1 MLIFFVNLYLKMKF
15 PAQISCLIKKKVV
28 TAVLL
33 TASIAA
39 FATFGEGGRK
49 DHGQGKSRYLSA
61 KTFSLKSHYNY
72 RGNQVFTTTT
82 NRYIILNTNVT
93 YQRGNNT
100 YILPLKR
107 KVLLDKVS
115 INSNHIQ
122 Y

>member
-1 MLIFFVNLYLKMKF
+1 MKTS
-15 PAQISCLIKKKVV
+15 AIISSIIKKKVT

-49 DHGQGKSRYLSA
+49 DRGHRLLSHKAPYYTAKS
-61 KTFSLKSHYNY
+61 FSLKSNYNY
-72 RGNQVFTTTT
+72 RGSQVLTNCS
-82 NRYIILNTNVT
+82 NRYIILNTNIT
-93 YQRGNNT
+93 YQKGNNT

-107 KVLLDKVS
+107 KVLLDKVTFNPTS
-115 INSNHIQ
+115 AR

>member
-1 MLIFFVNLYLKMKF
+1 MKF
-15 PAQISCLIKKKVV
+15 PVNICPFIKKKVV

-49 DHGQGKSRYLSA
+49 DRGDGLLSNKSRYFDA
-61 KTFSLKSHYNY
+61 KSFSLKSNYNY
-72 RGNQVFTTTT
+72 RGSQVFHTNSTTS
-82 NRYIILNTNVT
+82 RYIVLNTNIT
-93 YQRGNNT
+93 YQKGNST

-107 KVLLDKVS
+107 KVLLDKVTF
-115 INSNHIQ
+115 NGNGVQ

>member
-1 MLIFFVNLYLKMKF
+1 MF
-15 PAQISCLIKKKVV
+15 KKKVV

-33 TASIAA
+33 TASLAA

-49 DHGQGKSRYLSA
+49 DREQGLLLLNKSRYLCA

-72 RGNQVFTTTT
+72 RGNQVLTNST
-82 NRYIILNTNVT
+82 NRYIVLNTNIT

-107 KVLLDKVS
+107 KVLLDKVT
-115 INSNHIQ
+115 INSTPVQ

>member
-1 MLIFFVNLYLKMKF
+1 MKS
-15 PAQISCLIKKKVV
+15 PAKISRLIKKKVV
-28 TAVLL
+28 TAALL

-49 DHGQGKSRYLSA
+49 DRGQSLLLNKSHYLSA
-61 KTFSLKSHYNY
+61 KTFSLKSNYNY
-72 RGNQVFTTTT
+72 RGNQVLTGYT
-82 NRYIILNTNVT
+82 NRYIVLNTNIT

-107 KVLLDKVS
+107 KVLLDKVI
-115 INSNHIQ
+115 INSTPVQ

>member
-1 MLIFFVNLYLKMKF
+1 MKF
-15 PAQISCLIKKKVV
+15 PDTISCLLKKKVV

-39 FATFGEGGRK
+39 FAAFGEGGRR
-49 DHGQGKSRYLSA
+49 DHGQFLSGKSHYFSA
-61 KTFSLKSHYNY
+61 KTFSLKSNYNY
-72 RGNQVFTTTT
+72 RGNQVFTTPTNS